1 MLSVLPQL
9 IVGGLATG
17 MMYALIALS
26 MTVVYRATTVVNFGH
41 GDLVTA
47 GAYAIF
53 VFSTAIAL
61 PFVPALLMSV
71 ALLFVFGFVLH
82 RVLVL
87 PIITG
92 PHLSLAMMALAA
104 GNAVRG
110 AARLEFGRET
120 LMLDRPYEQTT
131 FLLGQV
137 VLTMDDLVISGVVF
151 LLFLALFVIF
161 YLTPTGKVVQAVF
174 QSQRGAALVGINVP
188 AFHGLMWGIG
198 TALGAVGGAL
208 LALTVA
214 LTPDMGTWTLVRG
227 FAAMT
232 LGGFG
237 SLHGAIVGGLLL
249 SVMEK
254 LLGFYVSTAFIDI
267 TAYVVTILVLLVRPQ
282 GLFGRTAAR
291 RI

>member
-1 MLSVLPQL
+1 VLSVLPQL

-17 MMYALIALS
+17 MLYALIALS

-53 VFSTAIAL
+53 VFSTAVAL

-71 ALLFVFGFVLH
+71 ALLFLFGFVLH

-110 AARLEFGRET
+110 VARLEFGKET
-120 LMLDRPYEQTT
+120 LMLDRPYEQTA

-137 VLTMDDLVISGVVF
+137 VFTMDDLVISGVVA
-151 LLFLALFVIF
+151 LLFVALFVIF

-188 AFHGLMWGIG
+188 AFHGIMWGTG

-249 SVMEK
+249 GIMEK

-267 TAYVVTILVLLVRPQ
+267 TAYVVTILVLLIRPQ